1 MILAIDIG
9 NTKTAAG
16 LVEGTDVRARAS
28 AATNAATNA
37 PTNAQP
43 ALAAAWAKLC
53 RDVGKAP
60 RLDGAIVC
68 SVVPKATPAVMQA
81 VRELTGLEPI
91 EYTAATPI
99 GITVRY
105 EPPSDVGADR
115 LVNAYA
121 AWQLHGLPAIIA
133 DIGTALTIDC
143 INAKAE
149 YLGGVIAP
157 GIGISLDALHT
168 RTALLPKVELEAPPR
183 VLGTSTVTSIQSG
196 VTHGHTL
203 MIGGLIAKLR
213 DELGFGPETQ
223 IIITGGYTVVLAP
236 HLLQISDLID
246 PDLTLRGLALIHQR
260 IRSSA

>member
-1 MILAIDIG
+1 MILAVDLG

-28 AATNAATNA
+28 AATDAR
-37 PTNAQP
+37 P

-53 RDVGKAP
+53 EAVGGAP

-81 VRELTGLEPI
+81 VRELAGLDPV

-168 RTALLPKVELEAPPR
+168 RTALLPKVDLQPPPR
-183 VLGTSTVTSIQSG
+183 VLGTSTITSIQSG
-196 VTHGHTL
+196 ITHGHML
-203 MIGGLIAKLR
+203 MINGLITKLR

-223 IIITGGYTVVLAP
+223 VIITGGYTVVLAP
-236 HLLQISDLID
+236 QLLQISGLID
-246 PDLTLRGLALIHQR
+246 PDLTLRGLALIDDR
-260 IRSSA
+260 IRASR